1 LFPKNGKIF
10 FGKIHLSMK
19 NPIVLLLCAA
29 LFFLLHS
36 PANAQVKIGNNPNTI
51 DANSLLELESTNKG
65 FLPPRMALNDATLVA
80 PLTGTVPT
88 GMLVFSSG
96 GTLPDGY
103 YYWNGSAW
111 KLIATSE
118 VNLVTKTASA
128 TLTKNETFVLASND
142 IIITLPSV
150 SAADN
155 GLAITVKNIGTYT
168 DLVVVKGGSGVT
180 VDGKDS
186 SKLTRW
192 FGRTYIAYNGNWI
205 KKEQVEAAD
214 NLLDVSAE
222 GSWTTI
228 GEAIEFLDEHMS
240 GPSVIRLSG
249 GSFEIDATQ
258 VIDLDY
264 PLTIQGLSYSK
275 ATIEAATGLSGPM
288 FRCISET
295 YFKMLAFDATTLAGY
310 SNTSGNDAIQLEGAG
325 EYFEI
330 KDCSFTG
337 FNKTIVLESN
347 VELWLFEV
355 DINDAETAGVEIAA
369 GATNGVSLKTSETDF
384 INCEKG
390 INLLSGSEAII
401 SVLNC
406 GFYNTAGQVGVNY
419 VPATFTD
426 FTSMFITNNSWN
438 NLGSF
443 FSGFDFTRSDGRDAD
458 TFIQNNA
465 GDGDKNPTCR
475 INVTNNSSTTTITTN
490 GTWYKANWTNTS
502 SITTKWTIDNN
513 KIIYQ
518 PQNRRDAFAIITG
531 SLSINSSNKTV
542 SIGLV
547 KNGNSA
553 TRIGETDLRV
563 TTANQPFQFSTVVY
577 LSDIGPNDYFELY
590 CTSSASNDVITFQ
603 DIQWF
608 TETK

>member
-1 LFPKNGKIF
+1 
-10 FGKIHLSMK
+10 MK
-19 NPIVLLLCAA
+19 NPIIALACVLFMLTNTR
-29 LFFLLHS
+29 S
-36 PANAQVKIGNNPNTI
+36 VSAQVKIGNNPNTI

-65 FLPPRMALNDATLVA
+65 FLPPRMALNDVTVVS
-80 PLTGTVPT
+80 PLTGTVPA
-88 GMLVFSSG
+88 GMMVYSSG
-96 GTLPDGY
+96 GALPDGY
-103 YYWNGSAW
+103 YYWTGSAW
-111 KLIATSE
+111 KLIAIGEQNIVIKS
-118 VNLVTKTASA
+118 ASA
-128 TLTKNETFVLASND
+128 ALNKSETVVLSSND
-142 IIITLPSV
+142 ITITLPV
-150 SAADN
+150 VTAADN
-155 GLAITVKNIGTYT
+155 GLTITVKNIGAHT
-168 DLVVVKGGSGVT
+168 DLVLVKGSGSAT
-180 VDGKDS
+180 IDGKDS
-186 SKLTRW
+186 AKLTRW
-192 FGRTYIAYNGNWI
+192 FGKSFIAYNGNWI
-205 KKEQVEAAD
+205 KKEQEKAAD
-214 NLLDVSAE
+214 NLLDVSPE

-275 ATIEAATGLSGPM
+275 ASIEAAAGLSGPM
-288 FRCISET
+288 FRCVTET

-310 SNTSGNDAIQLEGAG
+310 SNTSGNDAIQLEGSG
-325 EYFEI
+325 EYYEI
-330 KDCSFTG
+330 KDCNFTG

-347 VELWLFEV
+347 VQLWLFETDV
-355 DINDAETAGVEIAA
+355 NDAVAAGVEISA
-369 GATNGVSLKTSETDF
+369 GATSGVSLKTSETDF
-384 INCEKG
+384 INCAKG

-406 GFYNTAGQVGVNY
+406 GFYNTAGQTGVNY
-419 VPATFTD
+419 VPATFID

-443 FSGFDFTRSDGRDAD
+443 FTGFDFSRSDGRDAN

-475 INVTNNSSTTTITTN
+475 INVTNNSTVTTVTTN
-490 GTWYKANWTNTS
+490 GTWYKAVWTNTS
-502 SITTKWTIDNN
+502 SITTKWTIADN
-513 KIIYQ
+513 KITYQ
-518 PQNRRDAFAIITG
+518 PANRRDAFAIITG
-531 SLSINSSNKTV
+531 NIAVNSSNRTI

-553 TRIGETDLRV
+553 VKIGETDLRI
-563 TTANQPFQFSTVVY
+563 TAANQPYQFSTVVY
-577 LSDIGPNDYFELY
+577 LSDIAEGDYFELF
-590 CTSSASNDVITFQ
+590 CTSSSSNDEVTFR